1 MRIRTTVAVDNELL
15 TRAKRRARQRGVTL
29 GEVIEAALRRDLA
42 SEDSAADRPPIPV
55 FTMGT
60 GPRPGIDL
68 TSSRTIHEVLDED
81 LDLDRRR

>member
-42 SEDSAADRPPIPV
+42 SEDTTADRPPIPV

-60 GPRPGIDL
+60 GPRPGLDL
-68 TSSRTIHEVLDED
+68 TSSRAIHEVLDED